1 MEDVVV
7 APPNENDVSSPAKEM
22 RLKHQAG
29 TLTRNDLIE
38 WFKRV
43 SPKYFNFRNEVE
55 TGEENSLNMICVNNV
70 YVCVCLSVYNYR
82 YSHTYHYY

>member
-43 SPKYFNFRNEVE
+43 SPKYFNFRNEME
-55 TGEENSLNMICVNNV
+55 TGEKNTV
-70 YVCVCLSVYNYR
+70 
-82 YSHTYHYY
+82 